1 MVLRQR
7 GPHLHPALRVRADEH
22 AALGAERKR
31 EDRRLVS
38 VDAPD
43 QLLLCEIP
51 DAHLVM
57 MMMVRMMRMMRM
69 MKMMMISTAHLVV
82 VAGSR

>member
-1 MVLRQR
+1 MVLRQC
-7 GPHLHPALRVRADEH
+7 GPHLHPALRVRADKH

-43 QLLLCEIP
+43 KLLLGEIP

-57 MMMVRMMRMMRM
+57 MMMM
-69 MKMMMISTAHLVV
+69 MMMISIAHLVV
-82 VAGSR
+82 IAGSR

>member
-43 QLLLCEIP
+43 KLLLCEIP

-57 MMMVRMMRMMRM
+57 MMMM
-69 MKMMMISTAHLVV
+69 MMMISIAHLVV
-82 VAGSR
+82 IAGSR

>member
-1 MVLRQR
+1 MVLRQC
-7 GPHLHPALRVRADEH
+7 GPHLHPALRVCADEH

-43 QLLLCEIP
+43 KLLLSEVP

-57 MMMVRMMRMMRM
+57 MMWMMRMMRM
-69 MKMMMISTAHLVV
+69 MRMMMISTAHLVV
-82 VAGSR
+82 VSGSR

>member
-1 MVLRQR
+1 MVMRKC
-7 GPHLHPALRVRADEH
+7 GPHLHPALRVCADEH

-43 QLLLCEIP
+43 ELLLCEIP

-57 MMMVRMMRMMRM
+57 MMMMMM
-69 MKMMMISTAHLVV
+69 MMMISIAHLVV